1 MDRIII
7 NVIDKKASFQKRIV
21 IEVSAT
27 LPQCDFLTIGEEI
40 MFDRD
45 TDFITFG
52 YDLATGV
59 RQMAIVAGEGHGKS
73 AEDLVG
79 EIRKSLHRERFEI
92 VGEDE
97 VQVWLREKAPSAGAQ

>member
-7 NVIDKKASFQKRIV
+7 NVIDKKTSFQKRIV
-21 IEVSAT
+21 IEVITA
-27 LPQCDFLTIGEEI
+27 LQQYDFLTIGDEI

-52 YDLATGV
+52 YDLTTGV
-59 RQMAIVAGEGHGKS
+59 RQIAIVAGEGHGKS
-73 AEDLVG
+73 AEDLVRD
-79 EIRKSLHRERFEI
+79 IRKSLQEEKFEI

-97 VQVWLREKAPSAGAQ
+97 VQVWLREKVPPTGT